1 MGVFPFL
8 IGFLISI
15 IVGLFSIFRL
25 FGMVSL
31 KEALCL
37 SFIKM
42 LFIFIIVFI
51 FGLLLE
57 AFIKRQFRKKKGFNL
72 VLPEEKP

>member
-1 MGVFPFL
+1 MFPFFIF

-25 FGMVSL
+25 YPITSL
-31 KEALCL
+31 KEALYL

-42 LFIFIIVFI
+42 LFVFI
-51 FGLLLE
+51 LVFIYGLILNV
-57 AFIKRQFRKKKGFNL
+57 FIKRQFRKKGRIDL
-72 VLPEEKP
+72 TLGEEKP

>member
-1 MGVFPFL
+1 MGLYPFL

-25 FGMVSL
+25 YSMTSL
-31 KEALCL
+31 KEVLYL

-42 LFIFIIVFI
+42 IFVFI
-51 FGLLLE
+51 VVFISGLILE
-57 AFIKRQFRKKKGFNL
+57 ALIKRQFRKKRRFNL

>member
-1 MGVFPFL
+1 MGKFSFL
-8 IGFLISI
+8 ISFLISI
-15 IVGLFSIFRL
+15 ILGLFSIFRL
-25 FGMVSL
+25 LKMVSL
-31 KEALCL
+31 KEVIYL

-51 FGLLLE
+51 FGLVLE
-57 AFIKRQFRKKKGFNL
+57 VFIKMQFRKKKRLNL